1 MSRTSFLTGAA
12 ALLLALPALAQTS
25 STSTTAA
32 KPGAA
37 PSAMSTEEV
46 SAMTCDQMMTKA
58 QSMSTT
64 STAAGMTMAH
74 NEMKMAQAAKAKGDE
89 GGCKTH
95 MQKAMKDMT

>member
-1 MSRTSFLTGAA
+1 MSRIPILAGAT
-12 ALLLALPALAQTS
+12 ALVLALPALAQTTAAPTAS
-25 STSTTAA
+25 STSKTS
-32 KPGAA
+32 
-37 PSAMSTEEV
+37 PSTMSTEET

-58 QSMSTT
+58 QSMATT

-74 NEMKMAQAAKAKGDE
+74 KEMNMAKAAKAKGDE